1 MRDND
6 TIHSNATIRLAVMSG
21 GSDGG
26 RDGGGIRG
34 SAACRGTC
42 VTTIGGSELD
52 VVLLVLL
59 SLFLLLLLINN
70 SGGEFCRGFDI
81 VLNCFDGRC
90 CLDKC
95 EALLTTK
102 VGRAVHKTGVKLL

>member
-90 CLDKC
+90 CC
-95 EALLTTK
+95 EAPLTTT
-102 VGRAVHKTGVKLL
+102 VGRAVHETGVKLL